1 MNATRQL
8 LKRKRKRKFKFQKK
22 KKSILDLLKLKFK
35 ILAIIVILI
44 ILLYN
49 IYLLITKNI
58 FFQRK
63 QFNNYKKNN
72 SYSNFEK
79 NDNKTKVCLCV
90 LGKKENLYIKEFVMH
105 YEKLGFNHI
114 FLYDNNDQND
124 ERFED
129 IIQDEINKGF
139 VSLINYRSYRG
150 EKDNPQYDAYYDC
163 YEKHNKNYNWI
174 AFFDIDEYLEI
185 KPNNI
190 TILEF

>member
-1 MNATRQL
+1 
-8 LKRKRKRKFKFQKK
+8 
-22 KKSILDLLKLKFK
+22 
-35 ILAIIVILI
+35 
-44 ILLYN
+44 
-49 IYLLITKNI
+49 
-58 FFQRK
+58 
-63 QFNNYKKNN
+63 
-72 SYSNFEK
+72 
-79 NDNKTKVCLCV
+79 
-90 LGKKENLYIKEFVMH
+90 MH

-190 TILEF
+190 TIQQFLDNERFNKCQHIKINWIIYSDNDLIHYENKSLQERFTIESNFYEENRHVKSIVRGNLSVNYWKVAETPHQ